1 MARHAGRAR
10 LSPRARRIA
19 IVLAALALALSLGRW
34 GSLFLA
40 DRLWEATVSEPVAAA
55 GSRRALLALGLE
67 LSVILLSVAWFIVH
81 FTIARRA
88 ALPDQP
94 PPEREHAR
102 LWPDR
107 LPRWFLT
114 ATAVV
119 FGVLLGSGAETWLDE
134 VLLTL
139 DGVRLGVPDPL
150 LGADLG
156 VFLRDFPLWMHLQAR
171 ATLLCGAALLGV
183 VLLYIAGGALRIV
196 DRRLWV
202 SSRARGHLAI
212 LLAFLGL
219 TLAWG
224 SVLEPFRLAA
234 GLRGPLLSSEF
245 LLRTL
250 VAEVEA
256 GLGAAA
262 AVVSFFWW
270 LRIRGAVAFGV
281 WMLYGLAVLAGRV
294 LPLRTEAAI
303 NDEGWRASARALD
316 SVAFGLAAVEGN
328 HSVARIALS
337 QLVPSLWDPPMVSA
351 IAGDSAVV
359 LGASKGWIPVGE
371 GKRRPVWLIVR
382 QVRDQAPSLL
392 AVADDEVSPAGGP
405 LAWSQGDNA
414 PAPGSRVYRELSFET
429 LRPGAPR
436 ITWGSAARGVE
447 LHGWPKRLML
457 AWALQA
463 PAALSAPAGSRF
475 AWRLDPGI
483 RLRSIA
489 PFAQWSAPRPQVL
502 DGELVWTSDGLLT
515 ASNFPASTRLT
526 WAPGNLSMM
535 RPAFLGIVDATSGG
549 VRIFRRNAA
558 DSLSAAWARIA
569 APLIEP
575 ATATPPGVREREPY
589 PEELLLTQAR
599 VVQGPAWNAGQLER
613 STEATEVPP
622 PASAGGTEVLA
633 PFVTA
638 EPREVAAFLQ
648 IRRTGAGDSLH
659 LLRIDT
665 LRIESP
671 TLLTERWKR
680 FPFQGQLKDSV
691 TATDADFHLGQVRYV
706 LAEEGFA
713 AYQPAWAVAP
723 SGRAQLVLVNV
734 ALMSAASGRRVG
746 AGRTMQEAWLN
757 LRGQISPTAIGTG
770 AEATLEQARL
780 LMLRADSALKR
791 GDLQG
796 LGRALA
802 YLLDLLNSPR

>member
-1 MARHAGRAR
+1 M
-10 LSPRARRIA
+10 SPRARRIA
-19 IVLAALALALSLGRW
+19 FVLAALALALSLGRW

-67 LSVILLSVAWFIVH
+67 ISGVLFSVAWFIVH
-81 FTIARRA
+81 FTLARRA
-88 ALPDQP
+88 ALPDHP
-94 PPEREHAR
+94 PPEREHAK

-107 LPRWFLT
+107 LPRWSLI
-114 ATAVV
+114 AAALVL
-119 FGVLLGSGAETWLDE
+119 GVLLGSGAAAWLDE

-156 VFLRDFPLWMHLQAR
+156 VFLRDFPLWMHLQSR
-171 ATLLCGAALLGV
+171 ATLLAGAALLGV

-202 SSRARGHLAI
+202 SSRARGHLAV
-212 LLAFLGL
+212 LLAIAGL

-270 LRIRGAVAFGV
+270 LRIRGAAAFGV
-281 WMLYGLAVLAGRV
+281 WVLYGLAVVAGRV
-294 LPLRTEAAI
+294 LPLRTEAAVK
-303 NDEGWRASARALD
+303 DDGWRASARALD
-316 SVAFGLAAVEGN
+316 SVAYGLATVEG
-328 HSVARIALS
+328 SRAPARIPLS
-337 QLVPSLWDPPMVSA
+337 QLVPSLWDPTVVPA
-351 IAGDSAVV
+351 IAGDSAAV
-359 LGASKGWIPVGE
+359 LGAAKGWIPLAG

-382 QVRDQAPSLL
+382 QVSGQPPSLL

-405 LAWSQGDNA
+405 LFWSQGDNA
-414 PAPGSRVYRELSFET
+414 PAPGVRVYRDLTAET

-436 ITWGSAARGVE
+436 IFWGPAARGVE

-463 PAALSAPAGSRF
+463 PAALSAPAGARL
-475 AWRLDPGI
+475 AWRLDPGV
-483 RLRSIA
+483 RLRAIA

-502 DGELVWTSDGLLT
+502 DGALVWTSDGLLT
-515 ASNFPASTRLT
+515 ASGFPSSTRLT
-526 WAPGNLSMM
+526 NAPGNLSMM
-535 RPAFLGIVDATSGG
+535 RSAFLGMVDATSGE
-549 VRIFRRNAA
+549 VRIFRRDSA
-558 DSLSAAWARIA
+558 DSLSAAWARIVS
-569 APLIEP
+569 PLIEP
-575 ATATPPGVREREPY
+575 AGATPVGLRDAEPY
-589 PEELLLTQAR
+589 PEELALAQIR
-599 VVQGPAWNAGQLER
+599 VLEGPAWSAGRLER
-613 STEATEVPP
+613 ASDGTTLAP
-622 PASAGGTEVLA
+622 PASAGGSAILV

-638 EPREVAAFLQ
+638 EPREVSALLL

-659 LLRIDT
+659 LLRVDT
-665 LRIESP
+665 LRIEGPSV
-671 TLLTERWKR
+671 LTERWKR
-680 FPFQGQLKDSV
+680 FPFQGQLKDSIS
-691 TATDADFHLGQVRYV
+691 ATDAEFKLGMVRYA
-706 LAEEGFA
+706 LTEEGFA
-713 AYQPAWAVAP
+713 AYQPAWSIAP
-723 SGRAQLVLVNV
+723 SGRAHLVLLNV
-734 ALMSAASGRRVG
+734 ALMGTTSGRRVG
-746 AGRTMQEAWLN
+746 AGRTMLEAWLN

-780 LMLRADSALKR
+780 LILRADSALRR

-802 YLLDLLNSPR
+802 YLLDLLNPPR

>member
-1 MARHAGRAR
+1 M
-10 LSPRARRIA
+10 SPRARRVA
-19 IVLAALALALSLGRW
+19 FVLVALALALSLGRW

-40 DRLWEATVSEPVAAA
+40 DRLWEATVSEPVAAS
-55 GSRRALLALGLE
+55 GSRRALLSLGLE
-67 LSVILLSVAWFIVH
+67 LSGILLAIAWFIAH

-107 LPRWFLT
+107 LPRWSLS
-114 ATAVV
+114 AGGVV
-119 FGVLLGSGAETWLDE
+119 LGVLLGGGVGTWLDQ

-171 ATLLCGAALLGV
+171 AMLLSGAALLGV
-183 VLLYIAGGALRIV
+183 VLLYIAGGAIRIV
-196 DRRLWV
+196 ERRLWV

-212 LLAFLGL
+212 LLALLGL

-256 GLGAAA
+256 GLGAAT

-294 LPLRTEAAI
+294 LPLRTEAATK
-303 NDEGWRASARALD
+303 DDGWRASARALD
-316 SVAFGLAAVEGN
+316 SVAFGLGTVEGPRPV
-328 HSVARIALS
+328 SRIPLS
-337 QLVPSLWDPPMVSA
+337 HLVPSLWDPTVVPAV
-351 IAGDSAVV
+351 AGDSAVV
-359 LGASKGWIPVGE
+359 LAASRGWIPLGD
-371 GKRRPVWLIVR
+371 GQRRPVWLIMR
-382 QVRDQAPSLL
+382 QVGGHAPSLV

-405 LAWSQGDNA
+405 LAWSAGDNV
-414 PAPGSRVYRELSFET
+414 PAPGERVYRDLTFET

-436 ITWGSAARGVE
+436 IRWGPAARGVE

-463 PAALSAPAGSRF
+463 PAALSAPAGSRL
-475 AWRLDPGI
+475 AWRLDPGV

-489 PFAQWSAPRPQVL
+489 PYARWSAPRPQLL
-502 DGELVWTSDGLLT
+502 DGALVWTSDGILT
-515 ASNFPASTRLT
+515 ASVFPSSTRLT
-526 WAPGNLSMM
+526 AAPGIVSMM
-535 RPAFLGIVDATSGG
+535 RPAFVGMVDATSGA
-549 VRIFRRNAA
+549 VRIFRRDTT
-558 DSLSAAWARIA
+558 DSLSAAWARIES
-569 APLIEP
+569 PLIEP
-575 ATATPPGVREREPY
+575 AGATPPGLRDGEPY
-589 PEELLLTQAR
+589 PEELALAQVR
-599 VVQGPAWNAGQLER
+599 VLEGPAWNAGRLER
-613 STEATEVPP
+613 LPGAEGDAP
-622 PASAGGTEVLA
+622 PASAGGNEILV

-638 EPREVAAFLQ
+638 EPREVSAFLQ
-648 IRRTGAGDSLH
+648 IRRTGVGDSLH

-665 LRIESP
+665 LRIESASV
-671 TLLTERWKR
+671 LTERWKR
-680 FPFQGQLKDSV
+680 FPFQGQLRDSV
-691 TATDADFHLGQVRYV
+691 TAIDAEFRLGLVRYA
-706 LAEEGFA
+706 LTDEGLA
-713 AYQPAWAVAP
+713 AYQPAWAIAP
-723 SGRAQLVLVNV
+723 SGRAHLVLVNV
-734 ALMSAASGRRVG
+734 ALMSPASGRRVG
-746 AGRTMQEAWLN
+746 AGRTLQEAWLN

-780 LMLRADSALKR
+780 LILRADSALKR

-802 YLLDLLNSPR
+802 YLLDLLNPPR

>member
-1 MARHAGRAR
+1 M
-10 LSPRARRIA
+10 SPRARRVA
-19 IVLAALALALSLGRW
+19 VVLVALALALSLGRW

-67 LSVILLSVAWFIVH
+67 LAGILISIIWFTAH

-88 ALPDQP
+88 ALPDHP
-94 PPEREHAR
+94 PPEREHAK

-107 LPRWFLT
+107 LPRWSLT
-114 ATAVV
+114 AGAIVL
-119 FGVLLGSGAETWLDE
+119 GVLLGGGAGAWLDE

-171 ATLLCGAALLGV
+171 AMLLSGAALLGV
-183 VLLYIAGGALRIV
+183 VLLHIAGGALRIV

-212 LLAFLGL
+212 LLAIAGL

-245 LLRTL
+245 VLRTL
-250 VAEVEA
+250 VAEVVA

-281 WMLYGLAVLAGRV
+281 WILYGLSVLAGRV
-294 LPLRTEAAI
+294 LPLRTEAATK
-303 NDEGWRASARALD
+303 DDGWRASARALD
-316 SVAFGLAAVEGN
+316 SVAFGLATVEGN
-328 HSVARIALS
+328 RSVARIPLAR
-337 QLVPSLWDPPMVSA
+337 LVPSLWDAGVVPS

-359 LGASKGWIPVGE
+359 LAASRGWIPLGE

-382 QVRDQAPSLL
+382 QSDDRPPSLL

-405 LAWSQGDNA
+405 LSWSEGDNV
-414 PAPGSRVYRELSFET
+414 PAPGERVYKDLTLET

-436 ITWGSAARGVE
+436 ITWGVGARGVE
-447 LHGWPKRLML
+447 LGGWPKRLML

-463 PAALSAPAGSRF
+463 PAALSAPAGSRL
-475 AWRLDPGI
+475 AWRLDPGV
-483 RLRSIA
+483 RLRSVA
-489 PFAQWSAPRPQVL
+489 PFARWTVPRPQVL
-502 DGELVWTSDGLLT
+502 GGELIWTSDGLLT
-515 ASNFPASTRLT
+515 ASVFPSSTRLT
-526 WAPGNLSMM
+526 APAGNLSMM
-535 RPAFLGIVDATSGG
+535 RPAFVGVVDATSGA
-549 VRIFRRNAA
+549 VRIFRRDAA
-558 DSLSAAWARIA
+558 DSLSAAWARIVS
-569 APLIEP
+569 PLIEP
-575 ATATPPGVREREPY
+575 AGATPPGLRDGEPY
-589 PEELLLTQAR
+589 PDELARTQVR
-599 VVQGPAWNAGQLER
+599 VLEGPAWNAGRLER
-613 STEATEVPP
+613 SPDAAENPL
-622 PASAGGTEVLA
+622 PASAGGNEILV
-633 PFVTA
+633 PFTTA
-638 EPREVAAFLQ
+638 EPREVSAFMQ
-648 IRRTGAGDSLH
+648 FRRTGSGDTLH

-665 LRIESP
+665 LRIESASV
-671 TLLTERWKR
+671 LSERWKR
-680 FPFQGQLKDSV
+680 FPFQGQLRVSV
-691 TATDADFHLGQVRYV
+691 SATDAEFRLGLVRYA
-706 LAEEGFA
+706 LTDEGYG
-713 AYQPAWAVAP
+713 AYQPAWAIGP
-723 SGRAQLVLVNV
+723 SGRAHLVLVNV
-734 ALMSAASGRRVG
+734 ALMSPTSGRRVG
-746 AGRTMQEAWLN
+746 AGRTIQEAWLN

-770 AEATLEQARL
+770 AEATLEQARV

-802 YLLDLLNSPR
+802 YLLDLLNPPR